1 MPIIYQMHI
10 KMKSDELKTLKDE
23 IKELKIKLEKIS
35 KEKEEWFKKKE
46 DLKITIS
53 NKIKEIKVIKSSK
66 DKSNIISQNIK
77 NNKYQ
82 LKKEIEDLIKK
93 AKQLNKTKKE
103 IIQKLHLDFDP
114 SELKNKLES
123 LEMKIQTDAVSFE
136 TEKKMMKQVN
146 ELKKKLR
153 ESVSISK
160 IIDEQNTLSKQIEAK
175 RKQFRELIFKIRDHK
190 SQDDYEDFFKSSKE
204 IEIIKKE
211 QEAAF
216 NNFIEKKKEY
226 SIIIAQIKDKINK
239 IRTIDEKEHDIR
251 REKLKQKK
259 DEDQAILKQKFR
271 NVEEKLKNK
280 QKLTTEDLMIY
291 QKTNS

>member
-1 MPIIYQMHI
+1 MHI

>member
-1 MPIIYQMHI
+1 
-10 KMKSDELKTLKDE
+10 MKSDELKTLKDE

>member
-1 MPIIYQMHI
+1 MHI

-239 IRTIDEKEHDIR
+239 IRTIDEKEHNVR